1 MEEGDFMQAREI
13 MTENPVCC
21 LPSDSLV
28 SAAQKMRDNGC
39 GLLPVVESHESNLLV
54 GVVTD
59 RDIVCRIVAMGQD
72 CNNASAQQAMTTGK
86 LWTVMPNTSVDEVIE
101 KMEEGQVRRILVVD
115 DNGCMQGIISTADIA
130 LELDETDEIAEVFEE
145 ISEPTHIPH
154 A

>member
-1 MEEGDFMQAREI
+1 MQAREI

-39 GLLPVVESHESNLLV
+39 GLLPVVETHENNRLV
-54 GVVTD
+54 GVLTD
-59 RDIVCRIVAMGQD
+59 RDIVCRIVATGQD
-72 CNNASAQQAMTTGK
+72 CSNITAQQAMTTGR
-86 LWTVMPNTSVDEVIE
+86 LWTVKPNVSVDEVIE
-101 KMEEGQVRRILVVD
+101 KMEEGQVRRIPIVD
-115 DNGCMQGIISTADIA
+115 DNGCVQGIISTADIA
-130 LELDETDEIAEVFEE
+130 LELDETEEIAEVFEE